1 MKRMLFNATHSEEL
15 RVAIVDGQR
24 LIDLDIESASFQQKK
39 GNIYKGVVTRVEP
52 SLEACFV
59 DYGSVR
65 QGFLPMKEIS
75 RRFFTGDKKTAA
87 ISQTRIQDVI
97 KEGHEL
103 IVQVEK
109 EERGNKGAAL
119 TTFISLAGRYL
130 VLMPNNPKGGGI
142 SRRIEGEKRADL
154 RKIMNGL
161 DVPTEHALIART
173 AGIGKSEEAMQWD
186 LDYLNQLWHA
196 IDKASDDR
204 AAPFL
209 IYQESNLVVRAM
221 RDYLR
226 SDISEILIDN
236 PEVHDRAKRF
246 MEQVMPQNL
255 IRLKLYEDSVP
266 LFSRFQIEHQIESA
280 FSRSVQMPSGGS
292 LVIDHTEA
300 LVSIDVNSARATKGS
315 DIEETALQTNLEAA
329 DEVARQLRMRDLGGL
344 IVIDF
349 IDMTSHKNQRNVEN
363 RLNDALES
371 DRARIQTGRISRFG
385 LLEMSRQRIRP
396 SLGES
401 NYGVCPRCEGT
412 GQIRGI
418 QSSSLSILRII
429 QEEALKENTEVVH
442 AYLPIES
449 ATFLLNEKRHEITGI
464 ENRLGTRI
472 QIIPTSS
479 LDTPHYKIERMRSED
494 LDESGDKP
502 SYKLHVEEIKDEL
515 PAPGSQPQPAAEK
528 PAVTTAFHSTSAPL
542 AAPATSAQPAEP
554 SPREERG
561 WFTGLVKKLF
571 SSIPE
576 QPQAEDTQEE
586 KTPAPQQRN
595 TQQRSR
601 SNQGN
606 RQQAR
611 RSKPRQ
617 GSQQNRQRNPQRKPA
632 ETQSGEDQA
641 KNQNK
646 QADNTQNTD
655 AQGKQQDRTQRPRQQ
670 NRSNR
675 GRRRN
680 PRQNRTP
687 AAENTQNIQAANE
700 TGGNVARPDKAEV
713 IVKPEVNG
721 NIAPTTE
728 KKTSPAKKRAPRRR
742 SDSTAKAKPVET
754 GNAEDK
760 AQKPEA
766 ISSQSKE
773 ISITA
778 KAADK
783 SDKPAAQNKPVEKDK
798 SVVTKKTAAVKP
810 ANKAAD
816 KPAADSASSDKIKP
830 EKPSVD
836 KPVSTPS
843 DTKPSIA
850 ADSKPADKIATE
862 AGKNAD
868 KPVVKKKK
876 SVRTRKTLTGS
887 DTEEKKT
894 DSRKTEAVNAEKNKP
909 KPKTTL
915 IQIETKVPVRS
926 ESE

>member
-59 DYGSVR
+59 DYGAVR

-75 RRFFTGDKKTAA
+75 RRFFTGDKKTAP
-87 ISQTRIQDVI
+87 ISQTRIQNVI
-97 KEGHEL
+97 KEGQEL
-103 IVQVEK
+103 VIQVEK

-142 SRRIEGEKRADL
+142 SRRIEGEKRAEL
-154 RKIMNGL
+154 RKIMNEL

-173 AGIGKSEEAMQWD
+173 AGIGKSQEAMQWD
-186 LDYLNQLWHA
+186 LDYLTQLWQA
-196 IDKASDDR
+196 IDKASSDR
-204 AAPFL
+204 PAPFL

-236 PEVHDRAKRF
+236 PEVHERAKRF

-255 IRLKLYEDSVP
+255 VRLKLYEDSVP

-385 LLEMSRQRIRP
+385 LMEMSRQRIRP

-502 SYKLHVEEIKDEL
+502 SYKLHVEEVKDEL
-515 PAPGSQPQPAAEK
+515 PSPGSQPQPAAEK
-528 PAVTTAFHSTSAPL
+528 PAVSTAFHSTSAPTS
-542 AAPATSAQPAEP
+542 ATASPAQPTAPAST
-554 SPREERG
+554 EERG

-571 SSIPE
+571 SSLPE
-576 QPQAEDTQEE
+576 QAQEE
-586 KTPAPQQRN
+586 PPKEETKPAPQQRSN
-595 TQQRSR
+595 QQRNR
-601 SNQGN
+601 KPQGN

-611 RSKPRQ
+611 RGSQQRQ
-617 GSQQNRQRNPQRKPA
+617 GQQNRQRKKQPRKKPA
-632 ETQSGEDQA
+632 EA
-641 KNQNK
+641 KSTDK
-646 QADNTQNTD
+646 QAESQ
-655 AQGKQQDRTQRPRQQ
+655 KQQASKRTGTDQQSKQDRPQRPRQQ
-670 NRSNR
+670 NRSTR

-687 AAENTQNIQAANE
+687 AGESSQPSQANQTGSEVNGNIAKP
-700 TGGNVARPDKAEV
+700 VKAE
-713 IVKPEVNG
+713 IAKKPEVNG
-721 NIAPTTE
+721 NVAPSAE
-728 KKTSPAKKRAPRRR
+728 VKTVPAKKSSSRRKA
-742 SDSTAKAKPVET
+742 DSAGKRKPAETAKAEKT
-754 GNAEDK
+754 ATKSAAD
-760 AQKPEA
+760 
-766 ISSQSKE
+766 SSQSKE
-773 ISITA
+773 IAVNAAAVVDKQDKVVKQA
-778 KAADK
+778 KAVQTEKNAEM
-783 SDKPAAQNKPVEKDK
+783 KPAASQTSSANASPDKAPATKEASTKAPTDK
-798 SVVTKKTAAVKP
+798 SSSENTVADTTKK
-810 ANKAAD
+810 
-816 KPAADSASSDKIKP
+816 
-830 EKPSVD
+830 
-836 KPVSTPS
+836 
-843 DTKPSIA
+843 
-850 ADSKPADKIATE
+850 
-862 AGKNAD
+862 AD
-868 KPVVKKKK
+868 KPVAKKKK
-876 SVRTRKTLTGS
+876 AARRRKPAATANK
-887 DTEEKKT
+887 EKTTSKAEQ
-894 DSRKTEAVNAEKNKP
+894 KPEKNTVQK
-909 KPKTTL
+909 KTTL
-915 IQIETKVPVRS
+915 IQVETKAPVKSVS
-926 ESE
+926 E

>member
-24 LIDLDIESASFQQKK
+24 LIDLDIESA
-39 GNIYKGVVTRVEP
+39 
-52 SLEACFV
+52 
-59 DYGSVR
+59 
-65 QGFLPMKEIS
+65 KEIS
-75 RRFFTGDKKTAA
+75 RRFFTGDKKTAP

-103 IVQVEK
+103 VIQVEK

-142 SRRIEGEKRADL
+142 SRRIEGEKRAEL
-154 RKIMNGL
+154 RKIMNEL

-173 AGIGKSEEAMQWD
+173 AGIGKSQEAMQWD
-186 LDYLNQLWHA
+186 LDYLTQLWQA
-196 IDKASDDR
+196 IDKASSDR
-204 AAPFL
+204 PAPFL

-255 IRLKLYEDSVP
+255 VRLKLYEDSVP

-349 IDMTSHKNQRNVEN
+349 IDMTSNKNQRNVEN

-472 QIIPTSS
+472 QIIPTIS

-502 SYKLHVEEIKDEL
+502 SYKLHVEEITDEL
-515 PAPGSQPQPAAEK
+515 PSPGSHPQPAAEK
-528 PAVTTAFHSTSAPL
+528 PAVGTTFHSTSAP
-542 AAPATSAQPAEP
+542 ASAPAPASTSPAAVP
-554 SPREERG
+554 ASTEERG
-561 WFTGLVKKLF
+561 WFTGLIKKLF
-571 SSIPE
+571 NSVPE
-576 QPQAEDTQEE
+576 QPQAEPVKEE
-586 KTPAPQQRN
+586 TKPAPQQRSN
-595 TQQRSR
+595 QQRNRR
-601 SNQGN
+601 SQGN

-611 RSKPRQ
+611 RSN
-617 GSQQNRQRNPQRKPA
+617 QQNRQRNQPRKKPEAAKKADTQA
-632 ETQSGEDQA
+632 ESQV
-641 KNQNK
+641 K
-646 QADNTQNTD
+646 QADNRTGTD
-655 AQGKQQDRTQRPRQQ
+655 KQANQDRPQRPRQQ

-675 GRRRN
+675 SRRRN
-680 PRQNRTP
+680 PRQNRPP
-687 AAENTQNIQAANE
+687 AGDSTQASQAENATN
-700 TGGNVARPDKAEV
+700 GNVAKPEQPKEV
-713 IVKPEVNG
+713 AKPEVNG
-721 NIAPTTE
+721 NIAPAAET
-728 KKTSPAKKRAPRRR
+728 KAPPAKKRSTRRR
-742 SDSTAKAKPVET
+742 SAPAGKRTPAEASATGPDTQNPSTGT
-754 GNAEDK
+754 
-760 AQKPEA
+760 
-766 ISSQSKE
+766 SQSKE
-773 ISITA
+773 ISV
-778 KAADK
+778 
-783 SDKPAAQNKPVEKDK
+783 S
-798 SVVTKKTAAVKP
+798 TAAVVDNQDKP
-810 ANKAAD
+810 VKQPKAVQTEKQADAKPVSNVKAD
-816 KPAADSASSDKIKP
+816 KPAASQATSRNATTDKAAA
-830 EKPSVD
+830 EKPAT
-836 KPVSTPS
+836 K
-843 DTKPSIA
+843 KPSADKTLAENAA
-850 ADSKPADKIATE
+850 ADKSKKAEKAI
-862 AGKNAD
+862 D

-876 SVRTRKTLTGS
+876 SVRSRKPAT
-887 DTEEKKT
+887 DAEKKPASDAIKEKAASKPEKKAGKKPEK
-894 DSRKTEAVNAEKNKP
+894 DSVQKKA
-909 KPKTTL
+909 TL
-915 IQIETKVPVRS
+915 IQVETKAS
-926 ESE
+926 EKSVSE

>member
-59 DYGSVR
+59 DYGAVR

-75 RRFFTGDKKTAA
+75 RRFFTGDKKTAP
-87 ISQTRIQDVI
+87 ISQTRIQNVI

-103 IVQVEK
+103 VIQVEK

-142 SRRIEGEKRADL
+142 SRRIEGEKRAEL

-173 AGIGKSEEAMQWD
+173 AGIGKSQEAMQWD
-186 LDYLNQLWHA
+186 LDYLTQLWQA
-196 IDKASDDR
+196 IDKASSDR
-204 AAPFL
+204 PAPFL

-236 PEVHDRAKRF
+236 PEVHERAKRF

-255 IRLKLYEDSVP
+255 VRLKLYEDSVP

-385 LLEMSRQRIRP
+385 LMEMSRQRIRP

-442 AYLPIES
+442 AYLPLES

-502 SYKLHVEEIKDEL
+502 SYKLHVEEVKDEL
-515 PAPGSQPQPAAEK
+515 PSPGSQAQPAAEK
-528 PAVTTAFHSTSAPL
+528 PAVSTAFHSTSAPTPATTSPAQP
-542 AAPATSAQPAEP
+542 AAPAST
-554 SPREERG
+554 EERG

-571 SSIPE
+571 SSLPE
-576 QPQAEDTQEE
+576 QAQEE
-586 KTPAPQQRN
+586 PPKEETKPAPQQRSN
-595 TQQRSR
+595 QQRNR
-601 SNQGN
+601 KPQGN

-611 RSKPRQ
+611 RGGQQRQ
-617 GSQQNRQRNPQRKPA
+617 GQQNQQRKKQPRKKPA
-632 ETQSGEDQA
+632 EA
-641 KNQNK
+641 KSTDK
-646 QADNTQNTD
+646 QAESQ
-655 AQGKQQDRTQRPRQQ
+655 KQQASKKTGTDQQSKQDRPQRPRQQ

-687 AAENTQNIQAANE
+687 AGESSQSSQGNLAGSEVNGNIGK
-700 TGGNVARPDKAEV
+700 TVKAE
-713 IVKPEVNG
+713 IAKKAEVNG
-721 NIAPTTE
+721 NIAPPAEVKTASAKKSSSRRKPGSAGKRKPAETATTATTE
-728 KKTSPAKKRAPRRR
+728 KTAAKSAADSSQPREISVKTAIVVDKQDKAVKQAKAIEAEKNAGMKPAASQSSSVNTSP
-742 SDSTAKAKPVET
+742 
-754 GNAEDK
+754 DK
-760 AQKPEA
+760 APA
-766 ISSQSKE
+766 
-773 ISITA
+773 A
-778 KAADK
+778 KAA
-783 SDKPAAQNKPVEKDK
+783 S
-798 SVVTKKTAAVKP
+798 TKAPTDNSSSENAV
-810 ANKAAD
+810 AET
-816 KPAADSASSDKIKP
+816 IK
-830 EKPSVD
+830 K
-836 KPVSTPS
+836 
-843 DTKPSIA
+843 
-850 ADSKPADKIATE
+850 
-862 AGKNAD
+862 AD
-868 KPVVKKKK
+868 KPVAKKKK
-876 SVRTRKTLTGS
+876 AARRRKPAAAASKKQATS
-887 DTEEKKT
+887 KAEQKPEKKT
-894 DSRKTEAVNAEKNKP
+894 VQK
-909 KPKTTL
+909 KTTL
-915 IQIETKVPVRS
+915 IQVETKAPVKSVS
-926 ESE
+926 E

>member
-1 MKRMLFNATHSEEL
+1 MKRMLFNATHTEEL

-39 GNIYKGVVTRVEP
+39 GNIYKGKVTRVEP

-59 DYGSVR
+59 DYGAIR

-75 RRFFTGDKKTAA
+75 RRYFSGSKKTAP

-97 KEGHEL
+97 KEGQEL

-130 VLMPNNPKGGGI
+130 VLMPSNPKGGGI
-142 SRRIEGEKRADL
+142 SRRIEGEKRAEL
-154 RKIMNGL
+154 RKIMNSL
-161 DVPTEHALIART
+161 DVPAEHALIART
-173 AGIGKSEEAMQWD
+173 AGIGKTLEAMQWD
-186 LDYLNQLWHA
+186 LDYLTQLWQA
-196 IDKASDDR
+196 IDKASSER
-204 AAPFL
+204 PAPFL

-236 PEVHDRAKRF
+236 PEVYERAKRF

-255 IRLKLYEDSVP
+255 TRLKLYEDSIP

-280 FSRSVQMPSGGS
+280 FSRTVQMPSGGS

-349 IDMTSHKNQRNVEN
+349 IDMTSHKNQRIVEN

-371 DRARIQTGRISRFG
+371 DRARIQTSRISRFG
-385 LLEMSRQRIRP
+385 LIEMSRQRIRP

-502 SYKLHVEEIKDEL
+502 SYKLHVEEVKEEL
-515 PAPGSQPQPAAEK
+515 PMPGSQPQPAAEK
-528 PAVTTAFHSTSAPL
+528 PAVSTVFHSTSAP
-542 AAPATSAQPAEP
+542 P
-554 SPREERG
+554 SPAIASAHVADSSSSEERG

-571 SSIPE
+571 SNKE
-576 QPQAEDTQEE
+576 QVQQPQEEE
-586 KTPAPQQRN
+586 KPAPQQRRP
-595 TQQRSR
+595 QQRTRRPQTSR
-601 SNQGN
+601 PQSRRTGQRRPSQQQTRKRSPQGTTAQAKGGDTQTDKTK
-606 RQQAR
+606 QQAD
-611 RSKPRQ
+611 S
-617 GSQQNRQRNPQRKPA
+617 SQATEQK
-632 ETQSGEDQA
+632 S
-641 KNQNK
+641 
-646 QADNTQNTD
+646 
-655 AQGKQQDRTQRPRQQ
+655 KQQDKAQHPRQQ
-670 NRSNR
+670 SRPKRS
-675 GRRRN
+675 RRRS
-680 PRQNRTP
+680 PRQSKATAGQSRQNQL
-687 AAENTQNIQAANE
+687 AAEE
-700 TGGNVARPDKAEV
+700 TK
-713 IVKPEVNG
+713 IKEVNG
-721 NIAPTTE
+721 NIARSQPAGPASTADVDGNVAPKTKKKASTSGRRSSRKSPASTSSRSKTADASNAEISSVKSAAKKKKKTVKQDMPDKSE
-728 KKTSPAKKRAPRRR
+728 KKAGAKSADKRIA
-742 SDSTAKAKPVET
+742 
-754 GNAEDK
+754 DK
-760 AQKPEA
+760 A
-766 ISSQSKE
+766 ST
-773 ISITA
+773 SITA
-778 KAADK
+778 SDKKK
-783 SDKPAAQNKPVEKDK
+783 SDKMVAEKGKK
-798 SVVTKKTAAVKP
+798 SEKSEGKKKKTAPGKSA
-810 ANKAAD
+810 ANA
-816 KPAADSASSDKIKP
+816 
-830 EKPSVD
+830 PSVAE
-836 KPVSTPS
+836 TNN
-843 DTKPSIA
+843 
-850 ADSKPADKIATE
+850 
-862 AGKNAD
+862 AGTGK
-868 KPVVKKKK
+868 VKKK
-876 SVRTRKTLTGS
+876 S
-887 DTEEKKT
+887 
-894 DSRKTEAVNAEKNKP
+894 
-909 KPKTTL
+909 TL
-915 IQIETKVPVRS
+915 IQVETKVPAKV
-926 ESE
+926 E

>member
-75 RRFFTGDKKTAA
+75 RRFFTGDKKTAP

-103 IVQVEK
+103 VIQVEK

-142 SRRIEGEKRADL
+142 SRRIEGEKRAEL
-154 RKIMNGL
+154 RKIMNEL

-173 AGIGKSEEAMQWD
+173 AGIGKSQEAMQWD
-186 LDYLNQLWHA
+186 LDYLTQLWQA
-196 IDKASDDR
+196 IDKASSDR
-204 AAPFL
+204 PAPFL

-236 PEVHDRAKRF
+236 AEVHDRAKRF

-255 IRLKLYEDSVP
+255 VRLKLYEDSVP

-349 IDMTSHKNQRNVEN
+349 IDMTSNKNQRNVEN

-472 QIIPTSS
+472 QIIPTIS

-502 SYKLHVEEIKDEL
+502 SYKLHVEEVTDEL
-515 PAPGSQPQPAAEK
+515 PSPGSHPQPAAEK
-528 PAVTTAFHSTSAPL
+528 PVVGTTFHSTSAPAS
-542 AAPATSAQPAEP
+542 AAASTSPAAVPA
-554 SPREERG
+554 STEERG
-561 WFTGLVKKLF
+561 WFTGLIKKLF
-571 SSIPE
+571 NSVPE
-576 QPQAEDTQEE
+576 QPQAEPVKEE
-586 KTPAPQQRN
+586 TKPAPQQRSN
-595 TQQRSR
+595 QQRNRR
-601 SNQGN
+601 SQGN

-611 RSKPRQ
+611 RSN
-617 GSQQNRQRNPQRKPA
+617 QQNRQRNQPRKKPEAAKKADTQA
-632 ETQSGEDQA
+632 ESQV
-641 KNQNK
+641 K
-646 QADNTQNTD
+646 QADNRTGTD
-655 AQGKQQDRTQRPRQQ
+655 KQAKQDRPQRPRQQ

-675 GRRRN
+675 SRRRN
-680 PRQNRTP
+680 PRQNRPP
-687 AAENTQNIQAANE
+687 AGDSTQASQAENAAN
-700 TGGNVARPDKAEV
+700 GNVAKPEQPKKVA
-713 IVKPEVNG
+713 KPEVNG
-721 NIAPTTE
+721 NIAPAAET
-728 KKTSPAKKRAPRRR
+728 KAPPAKKRSTRRR
-742 SDSTAKAKPVET
+742 SAPAGKRKPAEASAT
-754 GNAEDK
+754 GSDTQN
-760 AQKPEA
+760 PSSG
-766 ISSQSKE
+766 ISQSKE
-773 ISITA
+773 ISVSTA
-778 KAADK
+778 AVVDNQDKPVSNVKADNPAASLATSRNATTDKAPAEKPATKKPSADKTLAENAAADK
-783 SDKPAAQNKPVEKDK
+783 SKKAEK
-798 SVVTKKTAAVKP
+798 A
-810 ANKAAD
+810 
-816 KPAADSASSDKIKP
+816 I
-830 EKPSVD
+830 
-836 KPVSTPS
+836 
-843 DTKPSIA
+843 
-850 ADSKPADKIATE
+850 
-862 AGKNAD
+862 D

-876 SVRTRKTLTGS
+876 SVRSRKPAT
-887 DTEEKKT
+887 DAEKKPAS
-894 DSRKTEAVNAEKNKP
+894 DAIKEKAASKPEKKAEKDSVQK
-909 KPKTTL
+909 KTTL
-915 IQIETKVPVRS
+915 IQVETKAS
-926 ESE
+926 EKSASK

>member
-75 RRFFTGDKKTAA
+75 RRFFTGDKKTAP

-103 IVQVEK
+103 IIQVEK

-173 AGIGKSEEAMQWD
+173 AGIGKSQEAMQWD
-186 LDYLNQLWHA
+186 LDYLSQLWQA

-204 AAPFL
+204 PAPFL

-300 LVSIDVNSARATKGS
+300 MVSIDVNSARATKGS

-363 RLNDALES
+363 RLTDALES

-385 LLEMSRQRIRP
+385 LMEMSRQRIRP

-502 SYKLHVEEIKDEL
+502 SYKLHVEEVKDEL
-515 PAPGSQPQPAAEK
+515 PSPGSQPQPAAEK
-528 PAVTTAFHSTSAPL
+528 PAVSPVFHSTSAPP
-542 AAPATSAQPAEP
+542 AAPEPAVQTPATASN
-554 SPREERG
+554 EERG
-561 WFTGLVKKLF
+561 WFAGLVKKLF
-571 SSIPE
+571 SGPPE
-576 QPQAEDTQEE
+576 QVQEE
-586 KTPAPQQRN
+586 APQEETKKPEPQRRSNQQRN
-595 TQQRSR
+595 RRS
-601 SNQGN
+601 QGN

-611 RSKPRQ
+611 RSGPRQ
-617 GSQQNRQRNPQRKPA
+617 GNQQNRQRSQQRKPA
-632 ETQSGEDQA
+632 EAKSGDAQA
-641 KNQNK
+641 KKQGQQPGNK
-646 QADNTQNTD
+646 KNTD
-655 AQGKQQDRTQRPRQQ
+655 PQGEQQDKPQRPRQQ

-680 PRQNRTP
+680 PRQTRTP
-687 AAENTQNIQAANE
+687 ATENNQSSQTSEAN
-700 TGGNVARPDKAEV
+700 GNVEKPVPVETA
-713 IVKPEVNG
+713 KPEVNG
-721 NIAPTTE
+721 NVAPAAKTKSTPR
-728 KKTSPAKKRAPRRR
+728 KKQSDSRRR
-742 SDSTAKAKPVET
+742 SGPSSAKKPADTAKAENV
-754 GNAEDK
+754 AE
-760 AQKPEA
+760 
-766 ISSQSKE
+766 QS
-773 ISITA
+773 
-778 KAADK
+778 AADK
-783 SDKPAAQNKPVEKDK
+783 SPSKEVAIKTPTVETQDRPVVQAKPVQSEKKADKKPVDKPSISKPATEKSAANKATAEKTQVEKPSAEKPASAKPAAVK
-798 SVVTKKTAAVKP
+798 KP
-810 ANKAAD
+810 AEKTVAE
-816 KPAADSASSDKIKP
+816 KEKKSA
-830 EKPSVD
+830 
-836 KPVSTPS
+836 
-843 DTKPSIA
+843 
-850 ADSKPADKIATE
+850 
-862 AGKNAD
+862 

-876 SVRTRKTLTGS
+876 AVRAKKAATAEVKET
-887 DTEEKKT
+887 KKT
-894 DSRKTEAVNAEKNKP
+894 EPIKTETKKP
-909 KPKTTL
+909 EVKKPEMDKVVKKTTL
-915 IQIETKVPVRS
+915 IQIETKAPAKS
-926 ESE
+926 EPE

>member
-1 MKRMLFNATHSEEL
+1 MLFNATHSEEL

-39 GNIYKGVVTRVEP
+39 SNIYKGKVTRVEP

-59 DYGSVR
+59 DYGAIR

-75 RRFFTGDKKTAA
+75 RRFFTGDKKNAP

-97 KEGHEL
+97 KEGQEL
-103 IVQVEK
+103 VVQVEK

-142 SRRIEGEKRADL
+142 SRRIEGEKRTEL
-154 RKIMNGL
+154 RKVMNAL
-161 DVPTEHALIART
+161 DVPDNHALIART
-173 AGIGKSEEAMQWD
+173 AGIGKSLEGMQWD
-186 LDYLNQLWHA
+186 LNYLMQLWQA
-196 IDKASDDR
+196 IDKASAER
-204 AAPFL
+204 PAPFL

-226 SDISEILIDN
+226 SDITEILIDN
-236 PEVHDRAKRF
+236 AEVYERAKRF

-255 IRLKLYEDSVP
+255 ARLKLYEDTVP

-385 LLEMSRQRIRP
+385 LMEMSRQRIRP

-401 NYGVCPRCEGT
+401 NHQVCPRCEGT

-472 QIIPTSS
+472 QIIPSAS
-479 LDTPHYKIERMRSED
+479 LDTPHYKIERLRSED
-494 LDESGDKP
+494 LDDAGEKP
-502 SYKLHVEEIKDEL
+502 SYRLQIEEIKNES
-515 PAPGSQPQPAAEK
+515 PAPGNQPQPAAEK
-528 PAVTTAFHSTSAPL
+528 PAVSTAFHSTSAPPS
-542 AAPATSAQPAEP
+542 AAPAQSAAANG
-554 SPREERG
+554 SEERG

-571 SSIPE
+571 SGNE
-576 QPQAEDTQEE
+576 AEVIEE
-586 KTPAPQQRN
+586 AKEEARPAQQRRGQQRN
-595 TQQRSR
+595 RK
-601 SNQGN
+601 NQG
-606 RQQAR
+606 
-611 RSKPRQ
+611 PRQ
-617 GSQQNRQRNPQRKPA
+617 NNRRGGQRKGNQQNRQRNTQRKSA
-632 ETQSGEDQA
+632 QSTKADTQAGNDQS
-641 KNQNK
+641 
-646 QADNTQNTD
+646 TD
-655 AQGKQQDRTQRPRQQ
+655 TDQQGNRQDKPDRPRQQ
-670 NRSNR
+670 SRSNR

-680 PRQNRTP
+680 PRQNRGTGEDNRQNRP
-687 AAENTQNIQAANE
+687 AGNE
-700 TGGNVARPDKAEV
+700 AKVKEVDGNVVAHAKVEVSVKPDVNGNVA
-713 IVKPEVNG
+713 
-721 NIAPTTE
+721 
-728 KKTSPAKKRAPRRR
+728 
-742 SDSTAKAKPVET
+742 
-754 GNAEDK
+754 
-760 AQKPEA
+760 
-766 ISSQSKE
+766 
-773 ISITA
+773 
-778 KAADK
+778 
-783 SDKPAAQNKPVEKDK
+783 
-798 SVVTKKTAAVKP
+798 
-810 ANKAAD
+810 
-816 KPAADSASSDKIKP
+816 
-830 EKPSVD
+830 
-836 KPVSTPS
+836 
-843 DTKPSIA
+843 
-850 ADSKPADKIATE
+850 
-862 AGKNAD
+862 
-868 KPVVKKKK
+868 PVVKKKSASSKSRSTNRKPTSTVKNISAGKAKKVTGSIKANLSDKPKADTGSAKDKVSNTAKTERQEPSGKQPGTEQIAKK
-876 SVRTRKTLTGS
+876 SVKKSTGKDDSPTKTTLETV
-887 DTEEKKT
+887 KKT
-894 DSRKTEAVNAEKNKP
+894 KKAEKPEKP
-909 KPKTTL
+909 VEQKKPAL
-915 IQIETKVPVRS
+915 IQIETKKASKS
-926 ESE
+926 E

>member
-1 MKRMLFNATHSEEL
+1 MKRMLFNATHPEEL

-24 LIDLDIESASFQQKK
+24 LIDLDIESASYQQKK
-39 GNIYKGVVTRVEP
+39 SNIYKGKVTRVEP

-75 RRFFTGDKKTAA
+75 RRFFTGDKKNAP

-97 KEGHEL
+97 KEGQEL
-103 IVQVEK
+103 VVQVEK

-142 SRRIEGEKRADL
+142 SRRIEGEKRSEL
-154 RKIMNGL
+154 RKVMNEL

-173 AGIGKSEEAMQWD
+173 AGIGKSLEGMQWD
-186 LDYLNQLWHA
+186 LDYLMQLWIA
-196 IDKASDDR
+196 IDKASAER

-226 SDISEILIDN
+226 SDITEILIDN
-236 PEVHDRAKRF
+236 AEVYERAKRF

-255 IRLKLYEDSVP
+255 ARLKHYEDTVP

-385 LLEMSRQRIRP
+385 LMEMSRQRIRP

-401 NYGVCPRCEGT
+401 NYKVCPRCEGT
-412 GQIRGI
+412 GQIRDV

-442 AYLPIES
+442 AYLPVES

-472 QIIPTSS
+472 QIIPTPS

-494 LDESGDKP
+494 LDELGDKP
-502 SYKLHVEEIKDEL
+502 SYKLHVEEVKDEL
-515 PAPGSQPQPAAEK
+515 PSPGSQPQPAAEK
-528 PAVTTAFHSTSAPL
+528 PAVSTAFHSTSAPQP
-542 AAPATSAQPAEP
+542 AASAQPAVAK
-554 SPREERG
+554 SSEERG

-571 SSIPE
+571 SSDAE
-576 QPQAEDTQEE
+576 QVQEPQEE
-586 KTPAPQQRN
+586 VKPAPQQRSV
-595 TQQRSR
+595 QQRKR
-601 SNQGN
+601 RPQGN
-606 RQQAR
+606 RPQNRRGGQRRGSQQPRQRKPQKKSVQAKSGEGQTDKTKQQANQQDKPQHPRQQAR
-611 RSKPRQ
+611 S
-617 GSQQNRQRNPQRKPA
+617 S
-632 ETQSGEDQA
+632 
-641 KNQNK
+641 
-646 QADNTQNTD
+646 
-655 AQGKQQDRTQRPRQQ
+655 
-670 NRSNR
+670 R

-680 PRQNRTP
+680 PRQSQGAAGEDKRQNRP
-687 AAENTQNIQAANE
+687 AGSKPKSKEVN
-700 TGGNVARPDKAEV
+700 GNVAAPAKAEV
-713 IVKPEVNG
+713 AVKPEVNG
-721 NIAPTTE
+721 NVASA
-728 KKTSPAKKRAPRRR
+728 KTPAAKKKSATSKPR
-742 SDSTAKAKPVET
+742 STSRKP
-754 GNAEDK
+754 A
-760 AQKPEA
+760 
-766 ISSQSKE
+766 SSASN
-773 ISITA
+773 
-778 KAADK
+778 
-783 SDKPAAQNKPVEKDK
+783 KPAAEANKETGSDKAKVSDQPKVDASPVKDKASRKQKTEQKGASVKQPKAEKIAEKAVKKSVKKPAMKADSPTKTTQAAVKETKKAEKPVEKK
-798 SVVTKKTAAVKP
+798 KP
-810 ANKAAD
+810 AL
-816 KPAADSASSDKIKP
+816 
-830 EKPSVD
+830 V
-836 KPVSTPS
+836 
-843 DTKPSIA
+843 
-850 ADSKPADKIATE
+850 
-862 AGKNAD
+862 
-868 KPVVKKKK
+868 
-876 SVRTRKTLTGS
+876 
-887 DTEEKKT
+887 
-894 DSRKTEAVNAEKNKP
+894 
-909 KPKTTL
+909 
-915 IQIETKVPVRS
+915 QIETKKVSGS
-926 ESE
+926 E

>member
-1 MKRMLFNATHSEEL
+1 MKRMLFNATHTEEL

-39 GNIYKGVVTRVEP
+39 GNIYKGKVTRVEP

-59 DYGSVR
+59 DYGAIR

-75 RRFFTGDKKTAA
+75 RRYFSGSKKTAP

-97 KEGHEL
+97 KEGQEL

-130 VLMPNNPKGGGI
+130 VLMPSNPKGGGI
-142 SRRIEGEKRADL
+142 SRRIEGEKRAEL
-154 RKIMNGL
+154 RKIMNSL

-173 AGIGKSEEAMQWD
+173 AGIGKTLEAMQWD
-186 LDYLNQLWHA
+186 LDYLTQLWQA
-196 IDKASDDR
+196 IDKASSER
-204 AAPFL
+204 PAPFL

-236 PEVHDRAKRF
+236 PEVYERAKRF

-255 IRLKLYEDSVP
+255 TRLKLYEDSIP

-280 FSRSVQMPSGGS
+280 FSRTVQMPSGGS

-349 IDMTSHKNQRNVEN
+349 IDMTSHKNQRIVEN

-371 DRARIQTGRISRFG
+371 DRARIQTSRISRFG
-385 LLEMSRQRIRP
+385 LIEMSRQRIRP

-502 SYKLHVEEIKDEL
+502 SYKLHVEEVKEEL
-515 PAPGSQPQPAAEK
+515 PMPGIQPQPAAEK
-528 PAVTTAFHSTSAPL
+528 PAVSTVFHSTSAP
-542 AAPATSAQPAEP
+542 P
-554 SPREERG
+554 SPAIASAHVVDSSTSEERG

-571 SSIPE
+571 SSSKEEVQEP
-576 QPQAEDTQEE
+576 QEE
-586 KTPAPQQRN
+586 EKPAPQQRRP
-595 TQQRSR
+595 QQRTRRPQSR
-601 SNQGN
+601 RTGQRRTSQQQSRQRSPQGKTAQAKGGETQTDKTK
-606 RQQAR
+606 QQAG
-611 RSKPRQ
+611 SRQ
-617 GSQQNRQRNPQRKPA
+617 AS
-632 ETQSGEDQA
+632 DQ
-641 KNQNK
+641 KS
-646 QADNTQNTD
+646 
-655 AQGKQQDRTQRPRQQ
+655 KQQEKPQHPRQQ
-670 NRSNR
+670 SRTKRS
-675 GRRRN
+675 RRRN
-680 PRQNRTP
+680 PRQNKSAAAQSRQNQPTP
-687 AAENTQNIQAANE
+687 EE
-700 TGGNVARPDKAEV
+700 TK
-713 IVKPEVNG
+713 IKEVNG
-721 NIAPTTE
+721 NIASSHQAAPSSTADVDGNIAPKTT
-728 KKTSPAKKRAPRRR
+728 KKTSATGRR
-742 SDSTAKAKPVET
+742 SNRKSPASKSSTSKAT
-754 GNAEDK
+754 DAASTD
-760 AQKPEA
+760 
-766 ISSQSKE
+766 ISSVKSVATKKKKTVKQDMPDKSEKKAVAT
-773 ISITA
+773 SANKT
-778 KAADK
+778 AADK
-783 SDKPAAQNKPVEKDK
+783 SSTSKTSSDKKKSDK
-798 SVVTKKTAAVKP
+798 IAAVKSKKSEKSEVKRKKSAP
-810 ANKAAD
+810 GKAA
-816 KPAADSASSDKIKP
+816 ANA
-830 EKPSVD
+830 PSL
-836 KPVSTPS
+836 KEPKKTG
-843 DTKPSIA
+843 
-850 ADSKPADKIATE
+850 E
-862 AGKNAD
+862 EQ
-868 KPVVKKKK
+868 VKKK
-876 SVRTRKTLTGS
+876 S
-887 DTEEKKT
+887 
-894 DSRKTEAVNAEKNKP
+894 
-909 KPKTTL
+909 TL
-915 IQIETKVPVRS
+915 IQVETKVPVKA
-926 ESE
+926 E

>member
-24 LIDLDIESASFQQKK
+24 LIDLDIESANFQQKK
-39 GNIYKGVVTRVEP
+39 SNIYKGKVTRVEP

-75 RRFFTGDKKTAA
+75 RRFFTGDKKNAP

-97 KEGHEL
+97 KEGQEL
-103 IVQVEK
+103 VVQVEK

-142 SRRIEGEKRADL
+142 SRRIEGEKRSEL
-154 RKIMNGL
+154 RKVMNEL
-161 DVPTEHALIART
+161 NVPTEHALIART
-173 AGIGKSEEAMQWD
+173 AGIGKSLEGMQWD
-186 LDYLNQLWHA
+186 LDYLMQLWQA
-196 IDKASDDR
+196 IDKASAER

-226 SDISEILIDN
+226 SDITEILIDN
-236 PEVHDRAKRF
+236 AEVYERAKRF

-255 IRLKLYEDSVP
+255 ARLKQYEDSVP

-385 LLEMSRQRIRP
+385 LMEMSRQRIRP

-401 NYGVCPRCEGT
+401 NYKVCPRCEGT
-412 GQIRGI
+412 GQIRDI

-442 AYLPIES
+442 AYLPVES

-472 QIIPTSS
+472 QIIPAPS

-494 LDESGDKP
+494 LDELGDKP
-502 SYKLHVEEIKDEL
+502 SYKLHVEEVKDEL
-515 PAPGSQPQPAAEK
+515 PSPGSQPQPAAEK
-528 PAVTTAFHSTSAPL
+528 PAVSTTFHTTSAPL
-542 AAPATSAQPAEP
+542 PAASAQPAAAN
-554 SPREERG
+554 SSEERG

-571 SSIPE
+571 SSESE
-576 QPQAEDTQEE
+576 QVQEAQEE
-586 KTPAPQQRN
+586 AKPAPQQRSG
-595 TQQRSR
+595 QQRKR
-601 SNQGN
+601 RPQGN
-606 RQQAR
+606 RPQNR
-611 RSKPRQ
+611 RGGQRR
-617 GSQQNRQRNPQRKPA
+617 GSQQTRQRNPQRKPA
-632 ETQSGEDQA
+632 QAKGGETQTDKTKQ
-641 KNQNK
+641 
-646 QADNTQNTD
+646 QADQKD
-655 AQGKQQDRTQRPRQQ
+655 KPKSPRQQ
-670 NRSNR
+670 NRSSR

-680 PRQNRTP
+680 PRKNQGTDEDKRQNRP
-687 AAENTQNIQAANE
+687 A
-700 TGGNVARPDKAEV
+700 GNKA
-713 IVKPEVNG
+713 KSNEVNG
-721 NIAPTTE
+721 NVAA
-728 KKTSPAKKRAPRRR
+728 PAK
-742 SDSTAKAKPVET
+742 
-754 GNAEDK
+754 AEV
-760 AQKPEA
+760 AVKPEA
-766 ISSQSKE
+766 NGNVVPAATPAPKKKSATSK
-773 ISITA
+773 SRSTNRKPASTTGA
-778 KAADK
+778 KPAAEAKKETGPDKAKVSDKPK
-783 SDKPAAQNKPVEKDK
+783 SDKPKSDKPEADAGPVKDK
-798 SVVTKKTAAVKP
+798 TSRTKKSEQKGPSDKQPKAEKIAEKAVKKSVKKSAMKADSPAKTTQAAVKET
-810 ANKAAD
+810 NKA
-816 KPAADSASSDKIKP
+816 
-830 EKPSVD
+830 EKP
-836 KPVSTPS
+836 
-843 DTKPSIA
+843 
-850 ADSKPADKIATE
+850 
-862 AGKNAD
+862 
-868 KPVVKKKK
+868 VKKKK
-876 SVRTRKTLTGS
+876 PALV
-887 DTEEKKT
+887 
-894 DSRKTEAVNAEKNKP
+894 
-909 KPKTTL
+909 
-915 IQIETKVPVRS
+915 QIETKKASGS
-926 ESE
+926 E

>member
-39 GNIYKGVVTRVEP
+39 SNIYKGKVTRVEP

-59 DYGSVR
+59 DYGAVR

-75 RRFFTGDKKTAA
+75 RRFFTGDKKNAP

-97 KEGHEL
+97 KEGQEL
-103 IVQVEK
+103 VVQVEK

-142 SRRIEGEKRADL
+142 SRRIEGEKRTEL
-154 RKIMNGL
+154 RKVMNEL
-161 DVPTEHALIART
+161 DVPGDHALIART
-173 AGIGKSEEAMQWD
+173 AGIGKSLEGMQWD
-186 LDYLNQLWHA
+186 LDYLMQLWQA
-196 IDKASDDR
+196 IDKASAER
-204 AAPFL
+204 PAPFL

-226 SDISEILIDN
+226 SDITEILIDN
-236 PEVHDRAKRF
+236 AEVYERAKRF

-255 IRLKLYEDSVP
+255 ARLKLYEDTVP

-385 LLEMSRQRIRP
+385 LMEMSRQRIRP

-401 NYGVCPRCEGT
+401 NHQVCPRCEGT

-472 QIIPTSS
+472 QIIPSAS
-479 LDTPHYKIERMRSED
+479 LDTPHYKIERLRSED
-494 LDESGDKP
+494 LDDAGEKP
-502 SYKLHVEEIKDEL
+502 SYKLQIEEIKNEL
-515 PAPGSQPQPAAEK
+515 PAPGNQPQPAAEK
-528 PAVTTAFHSTSAPL
+528 PAVNTEFHGTSAPPSATPAQS
-542 AAPATSAQPAEP
+542 AAANGS
-554 SPREERG
+554 EERG

-571 SSIPE
+571 SGSEAEIVEEVKEETRPAE
-576 QPQAEDTQEE
+576 QR
-586 KTPAPQQRN
+586 KRQQRN
-595 TQQRSR
+595 RRTQGTRQNNRRGGQRK
-601 SNQGN
+601 GN
-606 RQQAR
+606 
-611 RSKPRQ
+611 
-617 GSQQNRQRNPQRKPA
+617 QQNRQRNTKKKSAQSTKA
-632 ETQSGEDQA
+632 DTQAGNDQA
-641 KNQNK
+641 IDQ
-646 QADNTQNTD
+646 
-655 AQGKQQDRTQRPRQQ
+655 QGSQQDKPDRPRQQ
-670 NRSNR
+670 SRSNR
-675 GRRRN
+675 GHRRN
-680 PRQNRTP
+680 PRQNRRTGEDNRP
-687 AAENTQNIQAANE
+687 SGNEAKVKEVDGNVVTQVKAEVPVKPDVN
-700 TGGNVARPDKAEV
+700 GNVAPVAKKKSASSKSRSTNRKPASTVKNISAGETKKETGSDKENVSDMPKADAGP
-713 IVKPEVNG
+713 VKNKVSNAAKTEQQESSVKQPK
-721 NIAPTTE
+721 TE
-728 KKTSPAKKRAPRRR
+728 KIAKKLV
-742 SDSTAKAKPVET
+742 K
-754 GNAEDK
+754 
-760 AQKPEA
+760 
-766 ISSQSKE
+766 
-773 ISITA
+773 
-778 KAADK
+778 
-783 SDKPAAQNKPVEKDK
+783 K
-798 SVVTKKTAAVKP
+798 SVKESTGKDDSPTKTTLETVKETKKTKKLVEQKKP
-810 ANKAAD
+810 A
-816 KPAADSASSDKIKP
+816 
-830 EKPSVD
+830 
-836 KPVSTPS
+836 
-843 DTKPSIA
+843 
-850 ADSKPADKIATE
+850 
-862 AGKNAD
+862 
-868 KPVVKKKK
+868 
-876 SVRTRKTLTGS
+876 
-887 DTEEKKT
+887 
-894 DSRKTEAVNAEKNKP
+894 
-909 KPKTTL
+909 L
-915 IQIETKVPVRS
+915 IQIETKKASKS
-926 ESE
+926 E

>member
-24 LIDLDIESASFQQKK
+24 LIDLDIESASYQQKK
-39 GNIYKGVVTRVEP
+39 SNIYKGKVTRVEP

-75 RRFFTGDKKTAA
+75 RRFFTGDKKNAP

-97 KEGHEL
+97 KEGQEL
-103 IVQVEK
+103 VVQVEK

-142 SRRIEGEKRADL
+142 SRRIEGEKRSEL
-154 RKIMNGL
+154 RKVMNEL
-161 DVPTEHALIART
+161 EVPTEHALIART
-173 AGIGKSEEAMQWD
+173 AGIGKSLEGMQWD
-186 LDYLNQLWHA
+186 LDYLMQLWKA
-196 IDKASDDR
+196 IDKASAER

-226 SDISEILIDN
+226 SDITEILIDN
-236 PEVHDRAKRF
+236 AEVYERAKRF

-255 IRLKLYEDSVP
+255 ARLKHYEDTVP

-385 LLEMSRQRIRP
+385 LMEMSRQRIRP

-401 NYGVCPRCEGT
+401 NYKVCPRCEGT
-412 GQIRGI
+412 GQIRDI

-442 AYLPIES
+442 AYLPVES

-472 QIIPTSS
+472 QIIPTPS

-494 LDESGDKP
+494 LDELGDKP
-502 SYKLHVEEIKDEL
+502 SYKLHVEEVKEEL
-515 PAPGSQPQPAAEK
+515 PSPGTQPQPAAEK
-528 PAVTTAFHSTSAPL
+528 PAVSTAFHSTSAPQS
-542 AAPATSAQPAEP
+542 AASAPPVVAK
-554 SPREERG
+554 SSEERG

-571 SSIPE
+571 SSDAE
-576 QPQAEDTQEE
+576 QVQEIQEE
-586 KTPAPQQRN
+586 AKPAPQQRSG
-595 TQQRSR
+595 QQRKR
-601 SNQGN
+601 RPQGN
-606 RQQAR
+606 RPQSR
-611 RSKPRQ
+611 RGGQRK
-617 GSQQNRQRNPQRKPA
+617 GSQQTRQRKPQRKPA
-632 ETQSGEDQA
+632 QA
-641 KNQNK
+641 KGGEAQ
-646 QADNTQNTD
+646 TD
-655 AQGKQQDRTQRPRQQ
+655 KAKQQVGNRQNNEQKADQQDKPKRPRQQ

-680 PRQNRTP
+680 PRQNQGTGEDKRQNRP
-687 AAENTQNIQAANE
+687 AGNKAKSNE
-700 TGGNVARPDKAEV
+700 VNGNVAAPAKPEV
-713 IVKPEVNG
+713 AVKPEVNG
-721 NIAPTTE
+721 NVAPAAT
-728 KKTSPAKKRAPRRR
+728 PAAKKKSAASKKR
-742 SDSTAKAKPVET
+742 STSRKPASSASNKPAAEAKKET
-754 GNAEDK
+754 GSA
-760 AQKPEA
+760 
-766 ISSQSKE
+766 KE
-773 ISITA
+773 
-778 KAADK
+778 KV
-783 SDKPAAQNKPVEKDK
+783 SDKPKVDTGPVKDK
-798 SVVTKKTAAVKP
+798 TSRTQKTEQKGASDKQPKAEKIAEKAVKKSVKKPAMKADSPTKTTQAAVKETR
-810 ANKAAD
+810 KA
-816 KPAADSASSDKIKP
+816 
-830 EKPSVD
+830 EKP
-836 KPVSTPS
+836 
-843 DTKPSIA
+843 
-850 ADSKPADKIATE
+850 
-862 AGKNAD
+862 
-868 KPVVKKKK
+868 VKKKK
-876 SVRTRKTLTGS
+876 PALV
-887 DTEEKKT
+887 
-894 DSRKTEAVNAEKNKP
+894 
-909 KPKTTL
+909 
-915 IQIETKVPVRS
+915 QIETKKASGS
-926 ESE
+926 E

>member
-75 RRFFTGDKKTAA
+75 RRFFTGDKKTAP

-103 IVQVEK
+103 IIQVEK

-173 AGIGKSEEAMQWD
+173 AGIGKSQEAMQWD
-186 LDYLNQLWHA
+186 LDYLSQLWQA
-196 IDKASDDR
+196 IDKASGDR
-204 AAPFL
+204 PAPFL

-236 PEVHDRAKRF
+236 PEVHERAKRF

-385 LLEMSRQRIRP
+385 LMEMSRQRIRP

-502 SYKLHVEEIKDEL
+502 SYKLHVEEVKDEL
-515 PAPGSQPQPAAEK
+515 PSPGSQPQPAAEK
-528 PAVTTAFHSTSAPL
+528 PAVSPVFHSTSAPP
-542 AAPATSAQPAEP
+542 AAPAPAGQTPASSTS
-554 SPREERG
+554 EERG
-561 WFTGLVKKLF
+561 WFAGLVKKLF
-571 SSIPE
+571 SGPPE
-576 QPQAEDTQEE
+576 QGKEEAPQEE
-586 KTPAPQQRN
+586 TKKPEPQQRSN
-595 TQQRSR
+595 QQRNR
-601 SNQGN
+601 RNQGN

-611 RSKPRQ
+611 RSGPRQ
-617 GSQQNRQRNPQRKPA
+617 GSQQNRQRSQQRKPA
-632 ETQSGEDQA
+632 EAKSGDTQA
-641 KNQNK
+641 KKQGQQPANK
-646 QADNTQNTD
+646 KNTD
-655 AQGKQQDRTQRPRQQ
+655 QQDKPQRPRQQ
-670 NRSNR
+670 KRSNR

-687 AAENTQNIQAANE
+687 ATENSQSSQAGEAN
-700 TGGNVARPDKAEV
+700 GNVE
-713 IVKPEVNG
+713 KPSQVETAQAEVNG
-721 NIAPTTE
+721 NVAPAVKTKSTPR
-728 KKTSPAKKRAPRRR
+728 KKQSDRRR
-742 SDSTAKAKPVET
+742 SGPSSAKKPADTAKAENV
-754 GNAEDK
+754 
-760 AQKPEA
+760 AQ
-766 ISSQSKE
+766 QS
-773 ISITA
+773 
-778 KAADK
+778 AADK
-783 SDKPAAQNKPVEKDK
+783 SPSKEMAVKTPTVETQDRPVAQPKPVQSEKKADMKPVDKPATDK
-798 SVVTKKTAAVKP
+798 SA
-810 ANKAAD
+810 ANKAAAEKTQVEKPSAEKPASA
-816 KPAADSASSDKIKP
+816 KPAAEKKPAEKAVAEKKIK
-830 EKPSVD
+830 S
-836 KPVSTPS
+836 
-843 DTKPSIA
+843 
-850 ADSKPADKIATE
+850 
-862 AGKNAD
+862 D

-876 SVRTRKTLTGS
+876 AVRAKKAATAEVKESRT
-887 DTEEKKT
+887 TET
-894 DSRKTEAVNAEKNKP
+894 IKTETKKP
-909 KPKTTL
+909 EATKPEMDKVAKKTTL
-915 IQIETKVPVRS
+915 IQIETKAPARS
-926 ESE
+926 EPE

>member
-103 IVQVEK
+103 IIQVEK

-173 AGIGKSEEAMQWD
+173 AGIGKSQEAMQWD
-186 LDYLNQLWHA
+186 LDYLSQLWQA

-204 AAPFL
+204 PAPFL

-349 IDMTSHKNQRNVEN
+349 IDMTSNKNQRNVEN

-385 LLEMSRQRIRP
+385 LMEMSRQRIRP

-502 SYKLHVEEIKDEL
+502 SYKLHVEEVKDEL
-515 PAPGSQPQPAAEK
+515 PSPGSQPQPAAEK
-528 PAVTTAFHSTSAPL
+528 PAVSPVFHSTSAPP
-542 AAPATSAQPAEP
+542 AAPAPAGQTPASA
-554 SPREERG
+554 SSEERG
-561 WFTGLVKKLF
+561 WFAGLVKKLF
-571 SSIPE
+571 SGPPE
-576 QPQAEDTQEE
+576 QVQEE
-586 KTPAPQQRN
+586 APPEETKKPQPQQRSN
-595 TQQRSR
+595 QQRNR
-601 SNQGN
+601 RNQGN

-611 RSKPRQ
+611 RSGPRQ
-617 GSQQNRQRNPQRKPA
+617 GNQQNRQRSQQRKPA
-632 ETQSGEDQA
+632 EEKSGDAQV
-641 KNQNK
+641 KK
-646 QADNTQNTD
+646 QGQQPGKKKNTD
-655 AQGKQQDRTQRPRQQ
+655 PQGEQQDKPQRPRQQ

-687 AAENTQNIQAANE
+687 ATENSQSSQADEAN
-700 TGGNVARPDKAEV
+700 GNVVKPSQVETA
-713 IVKPEVNG
+713 KPEVNG
-721 NIAPTTE
+721 NVVPAAKTKSTPR
-728 KKTSPAKKRAPRRR
+728 KKQSDRRR
-742 SDSTAKAKPVET
+742 SGPSSAKKPADTAKAENV
-754 GNAEDK
+754 AE
-760 AQKPEA
+760 
-766 ISSQSKE
+766 QSK
-773 ISITA
+773 
-778 KAADK
+778 ADK
-783 SDKPAAQNKPVEKDK
+783 SPSKEMAVKTPTVKTQDRPVAQAKPVQSEKKADKKPVDKPSTGKPATDKSAANIATAEKTQAEKPSAEKPASAKPAAEK
-798 SVVTKKTAAVKP
+798 KP
-810 ANKAAD
+810 AEKAVAENE
-816 KPAADSASSDKIKP
+816 KKSA
-830 EKPSVD
+830 
-836 KPVSTPS
+836 
-843 DTKPSIA
+843 
-850 ADSKPADKIATE
+850 
-862 AGKNAD
+862 

-876 SVRTRKTLTGS
+876 AVRAKKAATAEVKET
-887 DTEEKKT
+887 KKT
-894 DSRKTEAVNAEKNKP
+894 ETIKTETKKPEAKKPEMDKAVK
-909 KPKTTL
+909 KTTL
-915 IQIETKVPVRS
+915 IQIETKAPAKS
-926 ESE
+926 EPE

>member
-75 RRFFTGDKKTAA
+75 RRFFTGDKKTAP

-103 IVQVEK
+103 VIQVEK

-142 SRRIEGEKRADL
+142 SRRIEGEKRAEL
-154 RKIMNGL
+154 RKIMNEL

-173 AGIGKSEEAMQWD
+173 AGIGKSQEAMQWD
-186 LDYLNQLWHA
+186 LDYLTQLWQA
-196 IDKASDDR
+196 IDKASSDR
-204 AAPFL
+204 TAPFL

-255 IRLKLYEDSVP
+255 VRLKLYEDSVP

-280 FSRSVQMPSGGS
+280 FSRTVQMPSGGS

-349 IDMTSHKNQRNVEN
+349 IDMTSNKNQRNVEN

-472 QIIPTSS
+472 QIIPTIS

-502 SYKLHVEEIKDEL
+502 SYKLHVEEVTDEL
-515 PAPGSQPQPAAEK
+515 PSPGSHPQPAAEK
-528 PAVTTAFHSTSAPL
+528 PAVGTTFHSTSAP
-542 AAPATSAQPAEP
+542 ASAPASTSPAAVP
-554 SPREERG
+554 ASTEERG
-561 WFTGLVKKLF
+561 WFTGLIKKLF
-571 SSIPE
+571 NSVPE
-576 QPQAEDTQEE
+576 QPQAEPVKEE
-586 KTPAPQQRN
+586 TKPAPQQRSN
-595 TQQRSR
+595 QQRNRR
-601 SNQGN
+601 SQGN

-611 RSKPRQ
+611 RS
-617 GSQQNRQRNPQRKPA
+617 SQQNRQRNQPRTKTEAAKKADTQA
-632 ETQSGEDQA
+632 ESQV
-641 KNQNK
+641 K
-646 QADNTQNTD
+646 QAGSRTGTD
-655 AQGKQQDRTQRPRQQ
+655 KQANQDRPQRPRQQ

-680 PRQNRTP
+680 PRQNRPP
-687 AAENTQNIQAANE
+687 AGDSAQASQAENTAN
-700 TGGNVARPDKAEV
+700 GNVAKPDQPKEV
-713 IVKPEVNG
+713 TKPEVNG
-721 NIAPTTE
+721 NIAPAAET
-728 KKTSPAKKRAPRRR
+728 KAPPAKKRSTRRR
-742 SDSTAKAKPVET
+742 SGAAGKRTPAEASAT
-754 GNAEDK
+754 GSDTQN
-760 AQKPEA
+760 P
-766 ISSQSKE
+766 SSGTSQSKE
-773 ISITA
+773 T
-778 KAADK
+778 
-783 SDKPAAQNKPVEKDK
+783 
-798 SVVTKKTAAVKP
+798 SVSTAAVVDNQDKP
-810 ANKAAD
+810 VKQPKAVLTEKQADAKPVSNVKAD
-816 KPAADSASSDKIKP
+816 KPAASKATSRKATTDKAP
-830 EKPSVD
+830 AEKPAT
-836 KPVSTPS
+836 K
-843 DTKPSIA
+843 KPS
-850 ADSKPADKIATE
+850 ADKSKKAEKAI
-862 AGKNAD
+862 D

-876 SVRTRKTLTGS
+876 SVRSRKPAT
-887 DTEEKKT
+887 DTEKKPASDAIKEK
-894 DSRKTEAVNAEKNKP
+894 AVSKPENKP
-909 KPKTTL
+909 EKDNVQKKTTL
-915 IQIETKVPVRS
+915 IQVETKAS
-926 ESE
+926 EKSVSE

>member
-1 MKRMLFNATHSEEL
+1 MLFNATHTEEL

-39 GNIYKGVVTRVEP
+39 GNIYKGKVTRVEP

-59 DYGSVR
+59 DYGAIR

-75 RRFFTGDKKTAA
+75 RRYFTGSKKTAP

-97 KEGHEL
+97 KEGQEL
-103 IVQVEK
+103 VIQVEK

-130 VLMPNNPKGGGI
+130 VLMPSNPKGGGI
-142 SRRIEGEKRADL
+142 SRRIEGEKRAEL
-154 RKIMNGL
+154 RKIINSL
-161 DVPTEHALIART
+161 DVPAEHALIART
-173 AGIGKSEEAMQWD
+173 AGIGKTLEAMQWD
-186 LDYLNQLWHA
+186 LDYLTQLWQA
-196 IDKASDDR
+196 IDKASSER
-204 AAPFL
+204 PAPFL

-236 PEVHDRAKRF
+236 PEVHERAKRF

-255 IRLKLYEDSVP
+255 TRLKLYEDSVP

-280 FSRSVQMPSGGS
+280 FSRTVQMPSGGS

-349 IDMTSHKNQRNVEN
+349 IDMTSHKNQRIVEN

-371 DRARIQTGRISRFG
+371 DRARIQTSRISRFG
-385 LLEMSRQRIRP
+385 LIEMSRQRIRP

-502 SYKLHVEEIKDEL
+502 SYKLHVEEVKDEL
-515 PAPGSQPQPAAEK
+515 PSPGSQPQPAAEK
-528 PAVTTAFHSTSAPL
+528 PAVSTAFHSTSAP
-542 AAPATSAQPAEP
+542 P
-554 SPREERG
+554 SPAIAAAQVAGSSSTEERG

-571 SSIPE
+571 GSDVAQIQE
-576 QPQAEDTQEE
+576 PQQEE
-586 KTPAPQQRN
+586 KPAPQQRRP
-595 TQQRSR
+595 QQRSR
-601 SNQGN
+601 RPQSSRPQS
-606 RQQAR
+606 R
-611 RSKPRQ
+611 RTGQRR
-617 GSQQNRQRNPQRKPA
+617 GSQQTRQRSPQGKTA
-632 ETQSGEDQA
+632 QA
-641 KNQNK
+641 KGGETKTDKTEQQAGSRQVTDQQSNQQEK
-646 QADNTQNTD
+646 P
-655 AQGKQQDRTQRPRQQ
+655 QRPRQQ
-670 NRSNR
+670 NRPKRS
-675 GRRRN
+675 RRRN
-680 PRQNRTP
+680 PRQNKSAAGQGRQNQP
-687 AAENTQNIQAANE
+687 AAEQTKNKEAN
-700 TGGNVARPDKAEV
+700 GNVAGIHQGEPASTAD
-713 IVKPEVNG
+713 VNG
-721 NIAPTTE
+721 NIAPKTKKKASTTGRRPTR
-728 KKTSPAKKRAPRRR
+728 KSPASTSTR
-742 SDSTAKAKPVET
+742 SKTADAASAENSSVKPV
-754 GNAEDK
+754 AKKQQKSVKQDK
-760 AQKPEA
+760 PDNIDK
-766 ISSQSKE
+766 
-773 ISITA
+773 TA
-778 KAADK
+778 VAKSADK
-783 SDKPAAQNKPVEKDK
+783 MN
-798 SVVTKKTAAVKP
+798 
-810 ANKAAD
+810 AD
-816 KPAADSASSDKIKP
+816 KPSSSKTSSDKKSSDKIAA
-830 EKPSVD
+830 EK
-836 KPVSTPS
+836 
-843 DTKPSIA
+843 
-850 ADSKPADKIATE
+850 
-862 AGKNAD
+862 GK
-868 KPVVKKKK
+868 KSEKREVKKKK
-876 SVRTRKTLTGS
+876 SVRSKAAATAPSLKDTKTAE
-887 DTEEKKT
+887 TEKVKKK
-894 DSRKTEAVNAEKNKP
+894 S
-909 KPKTTL
+909 TL
-915 IQIETKVPVRS
+915 VQVETKAPVKV
-926 ESE
+926 E

>member
-39 GNIYKGVVTRVEP
+39 SNIYKGKVTRVEP

-75 RRFFTGDKKTAA
+75 RRFFTGDKKNAP

-97 KEGHEL
+97 KEGQEL
-103 IVQVEK
+103 VVQVEK

-142 SRRIEGEKRADL
+142 SRRIEGEKRSEL
-154 RKIMNGL
+154 RKVMNEL

-173 AGIGKSEEAMQWD
+173 AGIGKSLEGMQWD
-186 LDYLNQLWHA
+186 LDYLMQLWQA
-196 IDKASDDR
+196 IDKASAER

-226 SDISEILIDN
+226 SDITEILIDN
-236 PEVHDRAKRF
+236 AEVYERAKRF

-255 IRLKLYEDSVP
+255 ARLKHYEDTVP

-349 IDMTSHKNQRNVEN
+349 IDMTSNKNQRNVEN

-385 LLEMSRQRIRP
+385 LMEMSRQRIRP

-401 NYGVCPRCEGT
+401 NYKVCPRCEGT
-412 GQIRGI
+412 GQIRDI

-442 AYLPIES
+442 AYLPVES

-472 QIIPTSS
+472 QIIPTPS

-494 LDESGDKP
+494 LDELGDKP
-502 SYKLHVEEIKDEL
+502 SYKLHVEEVKEEL
-515 PAPGSQPQPAAEK
+515 PSPGSKPQPAAEK
-528 PAVTTAFHSTSAPL
+528 PAVSTTFHSTSAP
-542 AAPATSAQPAEP
+542 QPAASSQP
-554 SPREERG
+554 AVAKSSEERG

-571 SSIPE
+571 SSDAE
-576 QPQAEDTQEE
+576 QVQEIQEE
-586 KTPAPQQRN
+586 AKPAPQQRSG
-595 TQQRSR
+595 QQRKR
-601 SNQGN
+601 RPQGN
-606 RQQAR
+606 RPQNR
-611 RSKPRQ
+611 RGGQRK
-617 GSQQNRQRNPQRKPA
+617 GSQQTRQRKPQRKPA
-632 ETQSGEDQA
+632 QAKGGETQTDKTKQQA
-641 KNQNK
+641 GNRQINEQ
-646 QADNTQNTD
+646 QADQKD
-655 AQGKQQDRTQRPRQQ
+655 KPQRPRQQ

-680 PRQNRTP
+680 PRKVQGTGEDKRQNRP
-687 AAENTQNIQAANE
+687 AGDKAKSNE
-700 TGGNVARPDKAEV
+700 VNGNVAAPAKPEV
-713 IVKPEVNG
+713 AVKPEVNG
-721 NIAPTTE
+721 NVAPAATPT
-728 KKTSPAKKRAPRRR
+728 AKKKSATSKKR
-742 SDSTAKAKPVET
+742 STSRKPASSASNKPAAEAKKET
-754 GNAEDK
+754 GSA
-760 AQKPEA
+760 
-766 ISSQSKE
+766 KE
-773 ISITA
+773 
-778 KAADK
+778 KV
-783 SDKPAAQNKPVEKDK
+783 SDKPKSDNPKADTGPVKDKTSRTQKTEQKGASDKQPKAEKIAEKAVKKSVKKPAMKADSPTKTTQAAVKETKKAEKPVEKK
-798 SVVTKKTAAVKP
+798 KP
-810 ANKAAD
+810 A
-816 KPAADSASSDKIKP
+816 
-830 EKPSVD
+830 
-836 KPVSTPS
+836 
-843 DTKPSIA
+843 
-850 ADSKPADKIATE
+850 
-862 AGKNAD
+862 
-868 KPVVKKKK
+868 
-876 SVRTRKTLTGS
+876 LT
-887 DTEEKKT
+887 
-894 DSRKTEAVNAEKNKP
+894 
-909 KPKTTL
+909 
-915 IQIETKVPVRS
+915 QIETKKASGS
-926 ESE
+926 E

>member
-75 RRFFTGDKKTAA
+75 RRFFTGDKKTAP

-103 IVQVEK
+103 VIQVEK

-142 SRRIEGEKRADL
+142 SRRIEGEKRAEL
-154 RKIMNGL
+154 RKIMNEL

-173 AGIGKSEEAMQWD
+173 AGIGKSQEAMQWD
-186 LDYLNQLWHA
+186 LDYLTQLWQA
-196 IDKASDDR
+196 IDKASSDR
-204 AAPFL
+204 PAPFL

-255 IRLKLYEDSVP
+255 VRLKLYEDSVP

-349 IDMTSHKNQRNVEN
+349 IDMTSNKNQRNVEN

-472 QIIPTSS
+472 QIIPTIS

-502 SYKLHVEEIKDEL
+502 SYKLHVEEITDEL
-515 PAPGSQPQPAAEK
+515 PSPGSHPQPAAEK
-528 PAVTTAFHSTSAPL
+528 PAVGTTFHSTSAP
-542 AAPATSAQPAEP
+542 ASAPAPASTSPAAVP
-554 SPREERG
+554 ASTEERG
-561 WFTGLVKKLF
+561 WFTGLIKKLF
-571 SSIPE
+571 NSVPE
-576 QPQAEDTQEE
+576 QPQAEPVKEE
-586 KTPAPQQRN
+586 TKPAPQQRSN
-595 TQQRSR
+595 QQRNRR
-601 SNQGN
+601 SQGN

-611 RSKPRQ
+611 RSN
-617 GSQQNRQRNPQRKPA
+617 QQNRQRNQPRKKPEAAKKADTQA
-632 ETQSGEDQA
+632 ESQV
-641 KNQNK
+641 K
-646 QADNTQNTD
+646 QADNRTGTD
-655 AQGKQQDRTQRPRQQ
+655 KQANQDRPQRPRQQ

-675 GRRRN
+675 SRRRN
-680 PRQNRTP
+680 PRQNRPP
-687 AAENTQNIQAANE
+687 AGDSTQASQAENATN
-700 TGGNVARPDKAEV
+700 GNVAKPEQPKEV
-713 IVKPEVNG
+713 AKPEVNG
-721 NIAPTTE
+721 NIAPAAET
-728 KKTSPAKKRAPRRR
+728 KAPPAKKRSTRRR
-742 SDSTAKAKPVET
+742 SAPAGKRTPTEASATGSDTQNPSTGT
-754 GNAEDK
+754 
-760 AQKPEA
+760 
-766 ISSQSKE
+766 SQSKE
-773 ISITA
+773 L
-778 KAADK
+778 
-783 SDKPAAQNKPVEKDK
+783 
-798 SVVTKKTAAVKP
+798 SVSTAAVVDNQDKP
-810 ANKAAD
+810 VKQPKAVQTEKQADAKPVSNVKAD
-816 KPAADSASSDKIKP
+816 KPAASQATSRNATTDKAAA
-830 EKPSVD
+830 EKPAT
-836 KPVSTPS
+836 K
-843 DTKPSIA
+843 KPSADKTLAENAA
-850 ADSKPADKIATE
+850 ADKSKKAEKAI
-862 AGKNAD
+862 D

-876 SVRTRKTLTGS
+876 SVRSRKPAT
-887 DTEEKKT
+887 DAEKKPASDAIKEKAASKPEKKAGKKPEK
-894 DSRKTEAVNAEKNKP
+894 DSVQKKA
-909 KPKTTL
+909 TL
-915 IQIETKVPVRS
+915 IQVETKAS
-926 ESE
+926 EKSVSE

>member
-39 GNIYKGVVTRVEP
+39 SNIYKGKVTRVEP

-75 RRFFTGDKKTAA
+75 RHYFTGSKKNAA

-97 KEGHEL
+97 KEGQEL
-103 IVQVEK
+103 VVQVEK

-142 SRRIEGEKRADL
+142 SRRIEGDKRSEL
-154 RKIMNGL
+154 RKVMNEL
-161 DVPTEHALIART
+161 NVPTEHALIART
-173 AGIGKSEEAMQWD
+173 AGIGKSLEDMQWD
-186 LDYLNQLWHA
+186 LDYLMQLWQA
-196 IDKASDDR
+196 IDKASAER

-226 SDISEILIDN
+226 SDITEILIDN
-236 PEVHDRAKRF
+236 AEVYERAKRF

-255 IRLKLYEDSVP
+255 ARLKHYEDTVP

-385 LLEMSRQRIRP
+385 LMEMSRQRIRP

-401 NYGVCPRCEGT
+401 NYKVCPRCEGT

-429 QEEALKENTEVVH
+429 QEESLKENTEVVH

-472 QIIPTSS
+472 QIIPTAT
-479 LDTPHYKIERMRSED
+479 LDTPHYKIERLRSED
-494 LDESGDKP
+494 LDDVGEKP
-502 SYKLHVEEIKDEL
+502 SYQLHIEEIKNE
-515 PAPGSQPQPAAEK
+515 APVPGNLPQPAAEK
-528 PAVTTAFHSTSAPL
+528 PAVSTAFHSTTAPSST
-542 AAPATSAQPAEP
+542 APAQPAAVNG
-554 SPREERG
+554 SEERG

-571 SSIPE
+571 SGNE
-576 QPQAEDTQEE
+576 AEVVEETKEETRPAQKPSTQS
-586 KTPAPQQRN
+586 RN
-595 TQQRSR
+595 
-601 SNQGN
+601 
-606 RQQAR
+606 R
-611 RSKPRQ
+611 RSQGDRQ
-617 GSQQNRQRNPQRKPA
+617 PSRRGGQRRGNQQNRQRSAQKKSASSTKAGAQGSNAKS
-632 ETQSGEDQA
+632 TDQ
-641 KNQNK
+641 QGNK
-646 QADNTQNTD
+646 QDKPN
-655 AQGKQQDRTQRPRQQ
+655 RPRQQ

-675 GRRRN
+675 SRRRN
-680 PRQNRTP
+680 PRQNQGTGEDKRQNRP
-687 AAENTQNIQAANE
+687 AGNIA
-700 TGGNVARPDKAEV
+700 
-713 IVKPEVNG
+713 KPNEVNG
-721 NIAPTTE
+721 NVAPPPPVKTEAPAKPEANGNVAPAKTPAAKKKSSTGKTRSTNKKPATTAVTKPAGEAKKKTGSAKEKVSDKPKADTSPTRDKVANTQKTEQKAPADKLPKVAKTTE
-728 KKTSPAKKRAPRRR
+728 KVIKKSEKKSVSKADSPAK
-742 SDSTAKAKPVET
+742 TT
-754 GNAEDK
+754 
-760 AQKPEA
+760 Q
-766 ISSQSKE
+766 
-773 ISITA
+773 
-778 KAADK
+778 
-783 SDKPAAQNKPVEKDK
+783 
-798 SVVTKKTAAVKP
+798 AAVKEV
-810 ANKAAD
+810 K
-816 KPAADSASSDKIKP
+816 KT
-830 EKPSVD
+830 EKS
-836 KPVSTPS
+836 
-843 DTKPSIA
+843 
-850 ADSKPADKIATE
+850 
-862 AGKNAD
+862 
-868 KPVVKKKK
+868 VKKKK
-876 SVRTRKTLTGS
+876 PALTQ
-887 DTEEKKT
+887 
-894 DSRKTEAVNAEKNKP
+894 V
-909 KPKTTL
+909 
-915 IQIETKVPVRS
+915 ETKKASSS
-926 ESE
+926 E